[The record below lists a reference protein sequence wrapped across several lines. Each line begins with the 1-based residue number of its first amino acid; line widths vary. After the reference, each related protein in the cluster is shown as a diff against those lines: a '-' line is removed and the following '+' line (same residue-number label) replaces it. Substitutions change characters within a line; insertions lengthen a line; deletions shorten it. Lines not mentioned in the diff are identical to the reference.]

1 MSINVVTL
9 VGRLTKD
16 LDLKYTPSGVAVV
29 RFTLAVNRSFKRE
42 GEAEADFISCVAF
55 NKTAENLCNF
65 MRKGSQ
71 IGVIGRIQTGSYEKD
86 GARIYTTDVV
96 ADNIQFL
103 EPRAEGGQGQTQQN
117 NGGYQQQQVPQQQ
130 SYQQPQPQYQQK
142 PQYQQQPQYGQQQNQ
157 NGQLVVDEDSLPF

>member
-1 MSINVVTL
+1 
-9 VGRLTKD
+9 
-16 LDLKYTPSGVAVV
+16 
-29 RFTLAVNRSFKRE
+29 
-42 GEAEADFISCVAF
+42 
-55 NKTAENLCNF
+55 

-117 NGGYQQQQVPQQQ
+117 NGGYQPPQVPQQQ
-130 SYQQPQPQYQQK
+130 SYQHPQPQSQH
-142 PQYQQQPQYGQQQNQ
+142 QPQYGQQQNQ
-157 NGQLVVDEDSLPF
+157 NGQLIVDEDSLPFNHRPLG